1 MIVQQPLPLE
11 AALAYV
17 ALVVGLVEVRDIHVG
32 APVGALGKGR
42 IADIT
47 LVGSF
52 SGMDAFVLDQLDA
65 TVAHLIAVRTG
76 EHTNRLRFREITIV
90 FAVYRDRRLVF
101 ICQYN

>member
-1 MIVQQPLPLE
+1 MVVQQSLPLE

-17 ALVVGLVEVRDIHVG
+17 ALVVGPVKVRDIHVG

-47 LVGSF
+47 LVGPF
-52 SGMDAFVLDQLDA
+52 SGMDAFVLDQLGA
-65 TVAHLIAVRTG
+65 TVAHLIAVRAG
-76 EHTNRLRFREITIV
+76 EQTSRFLFREITFV
-90 FAVYRDRRLVF
+90 FAVYRERRLVC